1 MKKSI
6 LALSA
11 LTAFSLSSDIGYA
24 RNVKKTVKNTSQ
36 TDKDIEKDLKGPDL
50 QSVRG
55 NPVVAT
61 ISGAGI
67 SDGKIEV
74 NFGDVLKAMQSLP
87 PQVQQAL
94 KKGELPLGKA
104 FEGTRDE
111 VVNTKILREAAGKEA
126 GRLKADLEV
135 QEEIKEAVKRV
146 ILNAYLREIT
156 NSVTDKDIK
165 GRYKKEV
172 DKIDKN
178 EKEVSFRYIV
188 LNKKEKADS
197 LIKDLK
203 SGSDFLKLA
212 REHSLDKQSA
222 QKGGDVGFLRKNSMP
237 KPIADVIYKKG
248 SFDLALEPGK
258 FTVHPIKYGELY
270 IIVKV
275 DNVRK
280 IRLPKLKEMYEPLKK
295 TISQERIKD
304 KISGLEKKLKVE
316 RFDPVSGKPVKA
328 FSDSMKDVLEKMKK
342 LKSLKKP
349 QNKTAN

>member
-11 LTAFSLSSDIGYA
+11 LTAFSLGSDIGYA

-203 SGSDFLKLA
+203 SGSDFLNPPPP
-212 REHSLDKQSA
+212 